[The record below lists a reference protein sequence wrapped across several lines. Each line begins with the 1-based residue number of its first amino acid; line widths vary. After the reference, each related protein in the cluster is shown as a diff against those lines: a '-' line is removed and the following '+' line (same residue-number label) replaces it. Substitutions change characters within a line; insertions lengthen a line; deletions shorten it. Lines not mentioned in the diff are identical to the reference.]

1 MKPFMMPPKRSLS
14 LGESSE
20 LKKKRKML
28 TVNEKVGLLDKLKAG
43 NSYASVARQYG
54 LNECTVRYIK
64 KDEIHHSAVDK
75 TVRLARL
82 VQSEGFSDMT
92 PDEITNLID
101 CHSNPLTD
109 EDLQALHFTTDLG
122 FNNKNCKHQ

>member
-1 MKPFMMPPKRSLS
+1 MKTYTMPPKRSLS

-54 LNECTVRYIK
+54 LTESTVRYIK
-64 KDEIHHSAVDK
+64 KEEKNIRKTAAISFTKDAKRVVNTQNKTMVRMENALVIWIHDFRAKKISLDAKH
-75 TVRLARL
+75 
-82 VQSEGFSDMT
+82 
-92 PDEITNLID
+92 
-101 CHSNPLTD
+101 NP
-109 EDLQALHFTTDLG
+109 
-122 FNNKNCKHQ
+122 K